1 MSSFLIR
8 RMAFVFVSLIGA
20 TAIVFALSRM
30 AGDPILLYAKPYGYG
45 DTEEY
50 LNNLRAHLGLDQPL
64 VVQYV
69 KWVWQLAQGDLG
81 LTLLSRRPVIDV
93 IGEKIWNT
101 FQLAFTGWLFA
112 TILGVPLGVLSA
124 VKRGTY
130 WDYLGRGFALF
141 GQALPAFWVGVMLVL
156 LFSVTWEMLPTAFK
170 APPNIPDDYTHWN
183 PWGLY
188 PEYFILPTIT
198 IGWGAAAGY
207 LRITRSAMLE
217 VLDSEFVKLAR
228 AKGASTRSVIWKH
241 AFKNALI
248 PPLTVSALLLAGLM
262 NGAVVAEVVFAWP
275 GLGRIALVEAVNNND
290 FPLLTGAIFIFTI
303 IYLVM
308 NFVADM
314 LYAWADPRIRYS

>member
-156 LFSVTWEMLPTAFK
+156 IFSVTWEMLPTAFK

-308 NFVADM
+308 NFVADI

>member
-8 RMAFVFVSLIGA
+8 RIAFVFISLIGA
-20 TAIVFALSRM
+20 TAFVFALSRM
-30 AGDPILLYAKPYGYG
+30 AGDPVLLYAKPAGYG
-45 DTEEY
+45 STDY
-50 LNNLRAHLGLDQPL
+50 LDNLRKKLGTDKPL

-69 KWVWQLAQGDLG
+69 RWVWQLMQGDLG
-81 LTLLSRRPVIDV
+81 RTLLAERPVIDV
-93 IGEKIWNT
+93 IKEKIWNT

-112 TILGVPLGVLSA
+112 TVLGVPLGVLSA
-124 VKRGTY
+124 VKRGTF

-156 LFSVTWEMLPTAFK
+156 IFAVTWGLLPAAFK
-170 APPNIPDDYTHWN
+170 GEGFSIKH
-183 PWGLY
+183 
-188 PEYFILPTIT
+188 FILPTIT

-228 AKGASTRSVIWKH
+228 AKGAGSTAVIWKH

-248 PPLTVSALLLAGLM
+248 PPLTLSALLLAGLM

-275 GLGRIALVEAVNNND
+275 GLGRVALVEAVGNND

-303 IYLVM
+303 IYLIM

>member
-8 RMAFVFVSLIGA
+8 RIAFVFISLIGA
-20 TAIVFALSRM
+20 TAFVFALSRM
-30 AGDPILLYAKPYGYG
+30 AGDPVLLYAKPAGYG
-45 DTEEY
+45 SEDY
-50 LNNLRAHLGLDQPL
+50 LDNLRKKLGTDRPL
-64 VVQYV
+64 VIQYLR
-69 KWVWQLAQGDLG
+69 WVWQLAQGDLG
-81 LTLLSRRPVIDV
+81 RTLLAERPVIEV
-93 IGEKIWNT
+93 IQEKIWNT
-101 FQLAFTGWLFA
+101 FQLAFAGWLFA
-112 TILGVPLGVLSA
+112 TIIGVPLGVLSA
-124 VKRGTY
+124 VKRGTV
-130 WDYLGRGFALF
+130 WDYLGRSVALF

-156 LFSVTWEMLPTAFK
+156 LFSVTWELLPAAFK
-170 APPNIPDDYTHWN
+170 APSDDPNGFHIQH
-183 PWGLY
+183 
-188 PEYFILPTIT
+188 FILPTIT

-228 AKGASTRSVIWKH
+228 AKGASTSAVVWKH

-248 PPLTVSALLLAGLM
+248 PPLTLSALLLAGLM

-275 GLGRIALVEAVNNND
+275 GLGRVALVEAVGNND

-303 IYLVM
+303 IYLIM